1 MEQFT
6 VKLAGHQLTIVPCHD
21 GSGFEIFINES
32 YKGKIY
38 AAEDINAGVNWT
50 TDDDID
56 PHLVEL
62 VGGLID
68 EKEI

>member
-6 VKLAGHQLTIVPCHD
+6 VRLAGHQLTIIPCD
-21 GSGFEIFINES
+21 DASGFQIFINES

-38 AAEDINAGVNWT
+38 AAENANAVNWT

-68 EKEI
+68 EKVL